1 MHARRKADKAGRWR
15 CAIWWNTSYSTSLR
29 WARLVDFMAPSA
41 LPMESWV
48 WLWSGEIVLPRVS
61 PNVRVGGSRAGSRM
75 EGTFRVHDHHRGR
88 ARMTVRGACSFHPVW
103 ALEDELLLWEG
114 TLQHGYHSSLPS
126 FTTSSVS
133 QGEDS
138 TIRTF
143 CD

>member
-15 CAIWWNTSYSTSLR
+15 WAIRWNMSFSTSLR
-29 WARLVDFMAPSA
+29 RARLVDFMAPSA
-41 LPMESWV
+41 LPVESWV
-48 WLWSGEIVLPRVS
+48 PLWSGEIVPRVS

-114 TLQHGYHSSLPS
+114 TLQHHCHSSRPS
-126 FTTSSVS
+126 FKTSSVS

-138 TIRTF
+138 TIRTIF
-143 CD
+143 L